1 MKIRVIQ
8 LINNYFRDENC
19 INEDKEKALGLYCA
33 FGYFDAVQIEEGNE
47 IPNIENPIWKNI
59 EEVAVHTLDGIHS
72 RRNLICIAEDKEKD
86 TAFWEKAVNYPYLF
100 ISLIRMRHNCN
111 DANTMNQVVNEIKS
125 NDTCIAYY
133 SYNHSELVIAKI
145 DKNYSQ
151 GMGYVLSLREKL
163 NPLNMYSIFSAR
175 EDIIKS
181 ETKLQ
186 SKADMEE
193 VSVQLRLMIKNDH
206 EITGFLQKLW
216 NALFEDKIQKKQM
229 PEKENFEKF
238 YTLGSSDM
246 MVRIEQVE
254 MHKLLSCYSMGRLLT
269 HTNDQF
275 GKAVYNIE
283 TEILVRG
290 EHLKHGKSVDT
301 RKVSEAEAIA

>member
-8 LINNYFRDENC
+8 LIKNYFRDENC

-47 IPNIENPIWKNI
+47 LPDIENPIWKNI
-59 EEVAVHTLDGIHS
+59 EEVALHTLDGIHS

-86 TAFWEKAVNYPYLF
+86 KAFWDKAVNYPYLF

-111 DANTMNQVVNEIKS
+111 DMNTINRVVDEIK
-125 NDTCIAYY
+125 NDETSIAYY
-133 SYNHSELVIAKI
+133 SYNHSELVIVEI
-145 DKNYSQ
+145 DKTYSN
-151 GMGYVLSLREKL
+151 GMRYVLSLREKL
-163 NPLNMYSIFSAR
+163 DPLNMYSIFSAR
-175 EDIIKS
+175 EDIIKM
-181 ETKLQ
+181 ETELQ
-186 SKADMEE
+186 SKADIEE
-193 VSVQLRLMIKNDH
+193 VSAQLRLMIKNDQ
-206 EITGFLQKLW
+206 EIVGFLQKLW
-216 NALFEDKIQKKQM
+216 DILFENEIKKEQM

-238 YTLGSSDM
+238 YTLGSNDM

-275 GKAVYNIE
+275 GKTVYNIE

-301 RKVSEAEAIA
+301 REVNDSEAIA